1 MKHNVKTLKPVR
13 TSTHTLTE
21 AAEHEIRTAIEQ
33 GLYRPGAQLPAES
46 ELVLMLGVSRT
57 VVRDALRLLEDE
69 GLITRRHGKGTFVRS
84 GSILQNLNF
93 NFGTTEMIRSANMLP
108 GTARA
113 AAQIAPATQDV
124 ATALNVAIDTPVIT
138 IERIRT
144 ADQKPVV
151 YSWDYI
157 PQTLI
162 GDADVDAFKKNSE
175 DGSLYHLLKASFG
188 LVIEY
193 GVARVLPVS
202 ASSHVA
208 QQLHVAEGSVLLC
221 LLQTDYT
228 AGDEPVLYSC
238 EYHLPDAFDFIIMRK
253 GPRKMGGGSSVSVE

>member
-33 GLYRPGAQLPAES
+33 GLYRPGTQLPAES
-46 ELVLMLGVSRT
+46 ELVLLLGVSRT

-93 NFGTTEMIRSANMLP
+93 NFGTTEMIRSASMVP
-108 GTARA
+108 GTALA
-113 AAQIAPATQDV
+113 AAQILPAAKDV
-124 ATALNVAIDTPVIT
+124 ASALSVPIGAPVVAL
-138 IERIRT
+138 ERIRT
-144 ADQKPVV
+144 ADHKRVV
-151 YSWDYI
+151 YSWDYV
-157 PQTLI
+157 PRALI
-162 GDADVDAFKKNSE
+162 GDADVTAFE
-175 DGSLYHLLKASFG
+175 AREEVSLYHLLKSQFG

-193 GVARVLPVS
+193 GLARVLPVS
-202 ASSHVA
+202 ASADVA
-208 QQLHVAEGSVLLC
+208 SQLQVPDGSVLLC

-228 AGDEPVLYSC
+228 ASDEPVLYSC
-238 EYHLPDAFDFIIMRK
+238 EYHLPDAFDFVIMRK
-253 GPRKMGGGSSVSVE
+253 GPRKMGGGSSAAAE

>member
-1 MKHNVKTLKPVR
+1 
-13 TSTHTLTE
+13 
-21 AAEHEIRTAIEQ
+21 
-33 GLYRPGAQLPAES
+33 
-46 ELVLMLGVSRT
+46 MLGVSRT

-108 GTARA
+108 GTSLAG
-113 AAQIAPATQDV
+113 AQIAPATPDV
-124 ATALNVAIDTPVIT
+124 ATALNLAVDTPVVT

-157 PQTLI
+157 PQSLI
-162 GDADVDAFKKNSE
+162 GDADVGAFQTNNE
-175 DGSLYHLLKASFG
+175 DGSLYHLLKTRFG

-202 ASSHVA
+202 ASSNVA
-208 QQLHVAEGSVLLC
+208 QRLQVPPGSVLLC

-228 AGDEPVLYSC
+228 ASDEPVLYSC
-238 EYHLPDAFDFIIMRK
+238 EYHLPDAFDFIIMRR

>member
-13 TSTHTLTE
+13 TSTHTLTQ

-93 NFGTTEMIRSANMLP
+93 NFGTTEMIRTANMTP
-108 GTARA
+108 GTAHA
-113 AAQIAPATQDV
+113 AAQIAPATHDV
-124 ATALNVAIDTPVIT
+124 ATALNIPVDTPVVT

-157 PQTLI
+157 PHALI
-162 GDADVDAFKKNSE
+162 GDDEVDVFQSDRE
-175 DGSLYHLLKASFG
+175 DGSLYHLLKSHYG

-202 ASSHVA
+202 ATPQVA
-208 QQLHVAEGSVLLC
+208 QSLQVPDGSVLLC

-253 GPRKMGGGSSVSVE
+253 GPRKMGGGSSVSAE

>member
-1 MKHNVKTLKPVR
+1 MKPNVKTLKPVR
-13 TSTHTLTE
+13 TSTRTLTE

-108 GTARA
+108 GTALA
-113 AAQIAPATQDV
+113 GAQIAPATQEV
-124 ATALNVAIDTPVIT
+124 ATALNVPVGAPVVA
-138 IERIRT
+138 IERVRT

-151 YSWDYI
+151 CSWDYI
-157 PQTLI
+157 PQSLI
-162 GDADVDAFKKNSE
+162 GDADVGAFQTNNE
-175 DGSLYHLLKASFG
+175 DGSLYHLLKTSFG

-208 QQLHVAEGSVLLC
+208 QKLQVPEGSVLLC

-228 AGDEPVLYSC
+228 ASDEPILYSC

-253 GPRKMGGGSSVSVE
+253 GPRKMGGGSSGSAE